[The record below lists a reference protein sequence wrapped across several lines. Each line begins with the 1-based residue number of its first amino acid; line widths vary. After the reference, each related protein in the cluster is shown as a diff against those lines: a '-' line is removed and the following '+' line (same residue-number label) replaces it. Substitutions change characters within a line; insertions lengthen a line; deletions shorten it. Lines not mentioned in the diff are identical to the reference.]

1 MSYFTWKLELVLN
14 ILWMVVVS
22 KKNLVQEE
30 YWELGYN
37 SMRFWDFPDLF

>member
-1 MSYFTWKLELVLN
+1 MKTRVSIKYFVN
-14 ILWMVVVS
+14 GCSI

-37 SMRFWDFPDLF
+37 SMRF